1 VIPDEEILEIV
12 KKNFDLRPGMIMRD
26 LNLRRPIYEKTA
38 YFGHFG
44 RNDPDFTWETPRI
57 LSRN

>member
-1 VIPDEEILEIV
+1 
-12 KKNFDLRPGMIMRD
+12 MRD

-44 RNDPDFTWETPRI
+44 RTDPDFTWEQPKI
-57 LSRN
+57 IKWQ